1 MNEQELSD
9 REDLELMRKFLAAHI
24 RRGTL
29 PQTESLLTY
38 GDLRRRVA
46 AAGSAAA

>member
-1 MNEQELSD
+1 MTEQERSD
-9 REDLELMRKFLAAHI
+9 REDLELMRKYLAAHI

-29 PQTESLLTY
+29 PTTDSLLRY